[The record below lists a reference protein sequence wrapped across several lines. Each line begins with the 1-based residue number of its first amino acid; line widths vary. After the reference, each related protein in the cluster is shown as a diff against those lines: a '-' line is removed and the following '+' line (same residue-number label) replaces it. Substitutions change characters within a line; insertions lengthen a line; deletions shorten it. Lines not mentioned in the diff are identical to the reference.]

1 MTRTI
6 DRRSLLVAT
15 ALAATWPR
23 GAAAQSARET
33 LTFIEGS
40 DFDSLDPAISRTRSA
55 EILLTLMF
63 QRLVRWKDTSLS
75 ALEGDLAESWTTSA
89 DGLSWT
95 FRLKPNQKFHD
106 GTAVDAEAVKFTF
119 DRLRDQRFGSPNR
132 SLFTVIADIKVE
144 SPLTITLSTA
154 APMAGMLEV
163 LSESSA
169 SISSPTAIQ
178 RFARNYGRNPV
189 GSGPYRFEE
198 WTPGERAVLAGATPE
213 ARFRRIVYRPVPEAE
228 ARLIEL
234 EAGTADIATGITPEA
249 TARVRANPRLKLAVI
264 PSSFQVFFE
273 LNHKRPPFDN
283 PRICRAINHAIDH
296 KAIAERILGGF
307 GSVPDAPVAPGVQS
321 YQAQT
326 PYRFDPDFA
335 RAEFAAA
342 YPGGFNEKLVMWTCS
357 GRYLKDQQVAE
368 AVQGYLNAIG
378 LQTEFRVWEWA
389 SYQQTLYRRQPGSGT
404 GYGSSAAHMWVLGTS
419 IPTADW
425 RLSRR
430 LVTGQSANLGGYSN
444 AHVDALLNGAR
455 SELDPAKRMAAYH
468 ETNRI
473 LWTEEPP
480 NLFLYNQQQIIAMQR
495 GIDNFDAFAF
505 EIPLLNQV
513 TKA

>member
-1 MTRTI
+1 MIPTL

-15 ALAATWPR
+15 ALAATAPH

-63 QRLVRWKDTSLS
+63 QRLVRWKDTALS
-75 ALEGDLAESWTTSA
+75 GFEGDLAESWTTST
-89 DGLSWT
+89 DGLNWT
-95 FRLKPNQKFHD
+95 FRLKPGQRFHD
-106 GTAVDAEAVKFTF
+106 GTAADAEAVKVTF

-132 SLFTVIADIKVE
+132 SLFMVITDIKVE
-144 SPLTITLSTA
+144 NPLTITFTTA
-154 APMAGMLEV
+154 EPMAGMLEV
-163 LSESSA
+163 LCESSA
-169 SISSPTAIQ
+169 SISSPAAIQ
-178 RFARNYGRNPV
+178 RHGRNYGRNPV

-198 WTPGERAVLAGATPE
+198 WTPGERCVLIGATPE

-234 EAGTADIATGITPEA
+234 EAGSADIATGISPEA
-249 TARVRANPRLKLAVI
+249 TARVRASPRLKLAVI

-283 PRICRAINHAIDH
+283 PRLCRAINHAIDH
-296 KAIAERILGGF
+296 RAIVERILGGF

-335 RAEFAAA
+335 KAEFAAVF
-342 YPGGFNEKLVMWTCS
+342 PGGFTEKIVMWTSS

-378 LQTEFRVWEWA
+378 LQTEFRAWEWA
-389 SYQQTLYRRQPGSGT
+389 SYQQTLYRRQQGGT
-404 GYGSSAAHMWVLGTS
+404 GFGSSAAHMWVLGTS

-444 AHVDALLNGAR
+444 PRIDALLNGAR
-455 SELDPAKRMAAYH
+455 SELDEAKRMEAYH
-468 ETNRI
+468 QANRI
-473 LWTEEPP
+473 LWTEDPP
-480 NLFLYNQQQIIAMQR
+480 NLFLYNQQQIIAMQKT
-495 GIDNFDAFAF
+495 IENFDAFAF

>member
-1 MTRTI
+1 MIPTI
-6 DRRSLLVAT
+6 DRRSLM
-15 ALAATWPR
+15 AATFAAATLRP
-23 GAAAQSARET
+23 GAARAAQDT

-63 QRLVRWKDTSLS
+63 QRLVRWKDTALS
-75 ALEGDLAESWTTSA
+75 GIEGDLAESWTTSA

-95 FRLKPNQKFHD
+95 FRLKPDRRFHD

-132 SLFTVIADIKVE
+132 SLFMVITEIKVE
-144 SPLTITLSTA
+144 APLILTFTTS

-163 LSESSA
+163 LAESSA
-169 SISSPTAIQ
+169 SISSPAAIQ
-178 RFARNYGRNPV
+178 RFGRNYGRNPV

-198 WTPGERAVLAGATPE
+198 WTPGERSILAGASSE
-213 ARFRRIVYRPVPEAE
+213 AKFRRIIYRPVPEAE

-234 EAGTADIATGITPEA
+234 EAGSADIATGISPEA

-273 LNHKRPPFDN
+273 LNHAKPPFND
-283 PRICRAINHAIDH
+283 PRLCRAINHAIDH
-296 KAIAERILGGF
+296 KAIVERILGGF

-321 YQAQT
+321 YQPQT

-335 RAEFAAA
+335 KAEFAAVF
-342 YPGGFNEKLVMWTCS
+342 PGGFNETLVMWTSS

-378 LQTEFRVWEWA
+378 LRTEFRAWEWA
-389 SYQQTLYRRQPGSGT
+389 SYQQTLYRRQPGNGT
-404 GYGSSAAHMWVLGTS
+404 GYGSNAAHMWVLGTS

-430 LVTGQSANLGGYSN
+430 LVTGQSANLGGYSDPRI
-444 AHVDALLNGAR
+444 DALLNGAR
-455 SELDPAKRMAAYH
+455 TELDPVKRMAAYH
-468 ETNRI
+468 EANRI
-473 LWTEEPP
+473 LWTEYPP
-480 NLFLYNQQQIIAMQR
+480 NLFLYNQQQIIAMQK
-495 GIDNFDAFAF
+495 GIENFTAFAF
-505 EIPLLNQV
+505 EIPRLNQV